1 MSHVDV
7 LAHVVGNC
15 QKADARW
22 PIKLA
27 WVVLPSAS
35 EVSTKVDIIVKTS
48 LPPGKK
54 WDLLV
59 SELLQGVED
68 KAEIWPL
75 GEGTWTRN
83 SPMYLI
89 WRSRHR

>member
-27 WVVLPSAS
+27 WVVLPSTS
-35 EVSTKVDIIVKTS
+35 EVSPKADVVVETS

-59 SELLQGVED
+59 SELLCGVEG
-68 KAEIWPL
+68 KAEVHPL
-75 GEGTWTRN
+75 GEGTWTRDA
-83 SPMYLI
+83 PMCLI
-89 WRSRHR
+89 WRSRRR